1 MKSKFNS
8 LTVQVVAA
16 CFAVLMASVAQ
27 AATFKIS
34 PKGEQLLF
42 DQTSFTVKAGEKV
55 KLTFNNTS
63 TMQHNWVLTA
73 PGTAD
78 KVAQESIAAGAAKGW
93 LAVGPNVLAHT
104 KLVDP
109 KKSDTIDFVAPTKPG
124 DYPFICS
131 FPGHGTT
138 MKGTL
143 TVK

>member
-1 MKSKFNS
+1 MKSKPTKIMAPIVTAFFT
-8 LTVQVVAA
+8 LLVASA
-16 CFAVLMASVAQ
+16 AQ
-27 AATFKIS
+27 AATLKIS
-34 PKGEQLLF
+34 PKGEQLMF

-63 TMQHNWVLTA
+63 GMQHNWVLVA

-78 KVAQESIAAGAAKGW
+78 KIAQDSITAGAAKGW
-93 LAVGPNVLAHT
+93 LALGPNVLAHT

-109 KKSDTIDFVAPTKPG
+109 KKSDTVEFVAPTKPG

-131 FPGHGTT
+131 FPGHAMT
-138 MKGTL
+138 MKGIL

>member
-1 MKSKFNS
+1 MNLKTMAIAINIVTAFF
-8 LTVQVVAA
+8 T
-16 CFAVLMASVAQ
+16 FALSFASQ
-27 AATFKIS
+27 AATLKIS

-42 DQTSFTVKAGEKV
+42 DQTAFTVKAGEKV

-63 TMQHNWVLTA
+63 SMQHNWVLTA

-78 KVAQESIAAGAAKGW
+78 KIAQDSITAGAAKGW
-93 LAVGPNVLAHT
+93 LAIGPDVLAHT

-109 KKSDTIDFVAPTKPG
+109 KKTDTIDFVAPTKPG

-131 FPGHGTT
+131 FPGHAMT
-138 MKGTL
+138 MKGIL

>member
-1 MKSKFNS
+1 MMHETKKT
-8 LTVQVVAA
+8 LAA
-16 CFAVLMASVAQ
+16 IALLAFTFAAPALE
-27 AATFKIS
+27 AATLKIAT
-34 PKGEQLLF
+34 KGEQLMF

-63 TMQHNWVLTA
+63 AGMQHNWVLVA

-78 KVAQESIAAGAAKGW
+78 KVAQDSMAAGAAKGW
-93 LAVGPNVLAHT
+93 LAQSRSVLAHT
-104 KLVDP
+104 KLLDP
-109 KKSDTIDFVAPTKPG
+109 KKSETIEFTAPDKAG

-131 FPGHGTT
+131 FPGHAAL